1 MVGKSSSATEK
12 YVVIGKDGHIRVV
25 ESKDSLLPGE
35 IVVETLNGDSLP
47 AHASLERSD
56 TNSDISPEVE
66 EIIKAVA
73 QGDDPTELGEEY
85 ATAAGEQLSSSLTNS
100 GTIERL
106 GAELLASTFFE
117 TSGLDSEQSD
127 TNVLPDV
134 HRSTEIDSSNST
146 ALIDGDDVGAVRED
160 VTLTTGGNLNVDD
173 PDAGEAVF
181 QPQTDIQDG
190 NWGAFSI
197 DEQGNWTYEL
207 NNSHPDVQALDAD
220 SDPIIR
226 TMTVTSAD
234 GTTHDVVV
242 TITGSD
248 DKAIITPD
256 QPGDDKGAVQEDV
269 TLSTGGNLNVDD
281 PDAGEAVFQP
291 QTGVQDGNWGT
302 FSIDE
307 QGNWT
312 YTLNNSHPDVQA
324 LDADSEPVIRTMT
337 VTSADGTTHDVVVTI
352 TGSDDKAVITPD
364 QPGDDKGAVQE
375 DVTLTTG
382 GNLNVDDPDAGEA
395 VFQPQTNVQDGNWG
409 TFSID
414 EQGNWTYTLNNS
426 HPDVQALDADSDPV
440 IRTMTVTSA
449 DGTTHDVVVTITGS
463 DDNSII
469 TPDQPGDDKGAV
481 QEDVTLATGG
491 NLNVDDPDVGEAAF
505 QPQTNVQDGNWGT
518 FSIDA
523 DGNWTYELNNSHAD
537 VQALDADSEPVVR
550 TIAVQSV
557 GGGAHQI
564 VVTITGSDDK
574 AIITPD
580 QPGDDKGAV
589 QEDVTLTTGGN
600 LNVDD
605 PDAGEAVFQPQI
617 DVQDGNWGT
626 FSIDEQGKWTYELN
640 NNHPDVQALD
650 ADSDPVIRTMTVTS
664 ADGTTHDVFVTI
676 TGSDDKAIITPDQ
689 PGDDKGAVQEDV
701 TLTTGGNL
709 NVDDPDVGEAVFQPQ
724 ANVQDGNWGTFSIDE
739 QGSWTYEL
747 NNNHPDV
754 QALDADSDPVIR
766 TMTVTSSDGTTHDVV
781 VTITGSDD
789 KAIITPD
796 QPGDDKGAVQEDV
809 TLTTGGNLNVDDP
822 DAGEAVFQPQTDV
835 QDGNWGTFSIDET
848 GKWTYELNNN
858 HPDVQALG
866 ADSDPVIRNM
876 MVMSADGTTHNVVVT
891 ITGSNDK
898 AVITPDQPS
907 DDKGAVQEDVTL
919 TTGGKLN
926 VEDTDAGEAIFQPQT
941 NVQDGDWGMFS
952 IDETGKWTY
961 ELNNN
966 HPDVQAL
973 DADSDPVIRTM
984 TVTSADGTTHEVV
997 VTITGSDDKAVIT
1010 PDQAGDDKGAVQEDV
1025 TLTTGGNLNV
1035 DDPDSG
1041 EAVFQPQTN
1050 VQDGDW
1056 GTFSID
1062 ENGKW
1067 TYELNNSHPDVQALD
1082 ADSDPV
1088 IRTMTV
1094 TSADGTTHDVVVTI
1108 TGNNDAPEFI
1118 SGTND
1123 NHGLDEDGKADTDSY
1138 QFSINENAVAGVI
1151 GKVEAFDV
1159 DKGSNVTYQLTNHT
1173 DLFEINSHT
1182 GEISVKS
1189 GVVFDHET
1197 SDSYQLL
1204 VEAEDQSGAK
1214 DIANVNVVINDI
1226 NEAPIAEDDKGIE
1239 KETKVLDHTNW
1250 DDSTDISVDYY
1261 IVDTNTGNKVGDAN
1275 KADYTGDGGTH
1286 KFGVSSSLD
1295 GGTDQVKD
1303 GQIGFDDATSH
1314 SEAMRFTF
1322 ADGQVADHA
1331 EVQVNNLWSSWEPGV
1346 ERGVWKAYYKGEVV
1360 ASGVFEGTGNGKQVV
1375 SIDAD
1380 GRYFDSIEM
1389 SAVGYKD
1396 GVVDPKGSEY
1406 FVTQVSAD
1414 LTSFD
1419 DDYQT
1424 TEAGIL
1430 ELDVLANDSDPDGDE
1445 LTIIDY
1451 PQTEYLNLVDGKLV
1465 FDAAKYLESLPE
1477 DQRTIKTGEI
1487 KEYSFE
1493 YVIEDADGL
1502 TDKAEVT
1509 VHVVGEP
1516 ISLDDSHITL
1526 DESAVGA
1533 NSSVHAEGD
1542 LVASLGSASDAEF
1555 RFDSEQNLENVTSE
1569 GKPVVFEVSDDRGTL
1584 TGYVGSGDDKV
1595 KVIEASIDGKTGHYT
1610 VEQYEPVDHSEL
1622 GADTLDIPVS
1632 VQVDAGGRVENAT
1645 LHLGV
1650 VDSLPSVNSEHHE
1663 IMDVDPQNNSVVIAL
1678 DASGSMWDDMVK
1690 NEQGVEVTR
1699 WDLARSAIKTM
1710 FEKYDDLGDVRFKIA
1725 THSGYPDGQTSEW
1738 LESVD
1743 DIDAY
1748 LDSIGRGGWTPYSQ
1762 AIGQVNAALTDLS
1775 QETDDTSN
1783 HQLYFISD
1791 GAPSDFNSWTN
1802 TSDPAY
1808 TELRESLMKWSTA
1821 DDFESEQRYEYL
1833 ANGWD
1838 QPTEAEQSIILE
1850 NAMDRSIG
1858 SSGASLENIWSIGI
1872 GAGADMKYL
1881 EPVATDK
1888 GSALV
1893 VTDDS
1898 QIEGLLNK
1906 TVSGQLQSNLLDD
1919 ISGDSQW
1926 VDQIEVDGE
1935 TYHYNKA
1942 DGTVSTSNGAV
1953 ISLHSLAEIDTDH
1966 GTLTLN
1972 FENGRYDYKAT
1983 NVKGHQQEKFNIT
1996 VIDADGDTVTGEV
2009 TIDIRDRA
2017 PEFISNTDAD
2027 QTHGTDVSGMPT
2039 ADNATF
2045 NVAEQEAGLLVGKV
2059 RAFDP
2064 DGADTIKYEL
2074 SGGDADVF
2082 RVDSNSGEIW
2092 LKDGVKLDHS
2102 VQDSYQLE
2110 VTATDGTDKDT
2121 TQVTLNV
2128 TENHAPTSSP
2138 VHGFAEMEDLPI
2150 NKVTVVFDESN
2161 SMTRTF
2167 DGQNTVGS
2175 EATAPKTESRAYKAA
2190 EALHSMV
2197 ENMIEEGGQSNTY
2210 IRLVRFD
2217 GDTSTQSWLTLD
2229 EVERMTRPP
2238 ELNGRNVDDL
2248 SYRNDVA
2255 EYVRNWCDIDYGT
2268 NTDYSKALEAVM
2280 DSGDASNAVYPWQDG
2295 FDFFGPEKPTESKDT
2310 IFFISD
2316 GAPNPKEGE
2325 TAAPDLN
2332 ERWEDYKQTHD
2343 AKVYGIGIATS
2354 DNESAAQALEE
2365 LSDQV
2370 VFIDSGEQLG
2380 QFLNHFSPEPIAGE
2394 LLSGSQDADGDIMTV
2409 SLADGDFTLLSA
2421 DLHDVTVDQDLVSS
2435 TSQVDGSLHVET
2447 AFGLLEV
2454 ESNGSYSFTQSDSF
2468 TLEGSQQVDLNFLFK
2483 VSDGRGGVSDNVF
2496 TLTLSESGADVASTE
2511 RHAVMGNDLANLLD
2525 GSETIDIMLGQ
2536 DGADTLNGAAGDDIL
2551 VGGLGNDILIGG
2563 LGNDILTG
2571 GEGSDTFTFTNESLS
2586 SEASMDVIKDFN
2598 LGEDK
2603 LDLSDI
2609 VSPADDDV
2617 AAMEALLDHVSASFD
2632 GEQDTLNLTITND
2645 TGQSTSV
2652 ALEHFDMSG
2661 LELGASATSH
2671 EIVDQLFQHHVF
2683 TSE

>member
-1 MVGKSSSATEK
+1 
-12 YVVIGKDGHIRVV
+12 
-25 ESKDSLLPGE
+25 
-35 IVVETLNGDSLP
+35 
-47 AHASLERSD
+47 
-56 TNSDISPEVE
+56 
-66 EIIKAVA
+66 
-73 QGDDPTELGEEY
+73 
-85 ATAAGEQLSSSLTNS
+85 
-100 GTIERL
+100 
-106 GAELLASTFFE
+106 
-117 TSGLDSEQSD
+117 
-127 TNVLPDV
+127 
-134 HRSTEIDSSNST
+134 
-146 ALIDGDDVGAVRED
+146 
-160 VTLTTGGNLNVDD
+160 VDD

-181 QPQTDIQDG
+181 QPQTD
-190 NWGAFSI
+190 
-197 DEQGNWTYEL
+197 
-207 NNSHPDVQALDAD
+207 
-220 SDPIIR
+220 
-226 TMTVTSAD
+226 
-234 GTTHDVVV
+234 
-242 TITGSD
+242 
-248 DKAIITPD
+248 
-256 QPGDDKGAVQEDV
+256 
-269 TLSTGGNLNVDD
+269 
-281 PDAGEAVFQP
+281 
-291 QTGVQDGNWGT
+291 
-302 FSIDE
+302 
-307 QGNWT
+307 
-312 YTLNNSHPDVQA
+312 
-324 LDADSEPVIRTMT
+324 
-337 VTSADGTTHDVVVTI
+337 
-352 TGSDDKAVITPD
+352 
-364 QPGDDKGAVQE
+364 
-375 DVTLTTG
+375 
-382 GNLNVDDPDAGEA
+382 
-395 VFQPQTNVQDGNWG
+395 
-409 TFSID
+409 
-414 EQGNWTYTLNNS
+414 
-426 HPDVQALDADSDPV
+426 
-440 IRTMTVTSA
+440 
-449 DGTTHDVVVTITGS
+449 
-463 DDNSII
+463 
-469 TPDQPGDDKGAV
+469 
-481 QEDVTLATGG
+481 
-491 NLNVDDPDVGEAAF
+491 
-505 QPQTNVQDGNWGT
+505 VQDGNWGT

-523 DGNWTYELNNSHAD
+523 DGNWTYA
-537 VQALDADSEPVVR
+537 
-550 TIAVQSV
+550 
-557 GGGAHQI
+557 
-564 VVTITGSDDK
+564 
-574 AIITPD
+574 
-580 QPGDDKGAV
+580 
-589 QEDVTLTTGGN
+589 
-600 LNVDD
+600 
-605 PDAGEAVFQPQI
+605 
-617 DVQDGNWGT
+617 
-626 FSIDEQGKWTYELN
+626 LN

-650 ADSDPVIRTMTVTS
+650 ADSDPVTRTMTVTS
-664 ADGTTHDVFVTI
+664 A
-676 TGSDDKAIITPDQ
+676 
-689 PGDDKGAVQEDV
+689 
-701 TLTTGGNL
+701 
-709 NVDDPDVGEAVFQPQ
+709 
-724 ANVQDGNWGTFSIDE
+724 
-739 QGSWTYEL
+739 
-747 NNNHPDV
+747 
-754 QALDADSDPVIR
+754 
-766 TMTVTSSDGTTHDVV
+766 DGTTHDVV

-835 QDGNWGTFSIDET
+835 QDDNWGTFSIDEQ
-848 GKWTYELNNN
+848 GNWTYKLNNN

-866 ADSDPVIRNM
+866 ADSDPVIR
-876 MVMSADGTTHNVVVT
+876 
-891 ITGSNDK
+891 
-898 AVITPDQPS
+898 
-907 DDKGAVQEDVTL
+907 
-919 TTGGKLN
+919 
-926 VEDTDAGEAIFQPQT
+926 
-941 NVQDGDWGMFS
+941 
-952 IDETGKWTY
+952 
-961 ELNNN
+961 
-966 HPDVQAL
+966 
-973 DADSDPVIRTM
+973 TM
-984 TVTSADGTTHEVV
+984 TVTSADGTTHDVV
-997 VTITGSDDKAVIT
+997 VTITGLDDKAIIT
-1010 PDQAGDDKGAVQEDV
+1010 PDQPGDDKGAVQEDV

-1035 DDPDSG
+1035 DDPDAG
-1041 EAVFQPQTN
+1041 EAVFQPQTD
-1050 VQDGDW
+1050 VQDDNW

-1062 ENGKW
+1062 EQGNW
-1067 TYELNNSHPDVQALD
+1067 TYKLNNSHPDVQSLD

-1123 NHGLDEDGKADTDSY
+1123 SHGLDEDGKADTDSY

-1151 GKVEAFDV
+1151 GQVEAFDV

-1214 DIANVNVVINDI
+1214 DTANVNVVINDI

-1250 DDSTDISVDYY
+1250 DDSADISVDYY
-1261 IVDTNTGNKVGDAN
+1261 IVDTNTGNKIGDAN

-1286 KFGVSSSLD
+1286 KYGVSSSLD

-1331 EVQVNNLWSSWEPGV
+1331 KVQVENLWSSWEPGV

-1360 ASGVFEGTGNGKQVV
+1360 ASGVFEGTGNRKQVV

-1396 GVVDPKGSEY
+1396 GLVDPKGSEY

-1419 DDYQT
+1419 EDYQT
-1424 TEAGIL
+1424 TGAGIL

-1445 LTIIDY
+1445 LTIINY
-1451 PQTEYLNLVDGKLV
+1451 PQTEYLNLIDGKLV

-1516 ISLDDSHITL
+1516 ISLDDSHIML

-1533 NSSVHAEGD
+1533 SSGVHAEGD
-1542 LVASLGSASDAEF
+1542 LVANLGSASDAEF
-1555 RFDSEQNLENVTSE
+1555 RFDSEQNLETVTSE

-1743 DIDAY
+1743 EIDAY

-1762 AIGQVNAALTDLS
+1762 AIDQVNAALTDLS

-1838 QPTEAEQSIILE
+1838 QPTDAEQSIILE
-1850 NAMDRSIG
+1850 NAMDRSID

-1919 ISGDSQW
+1919 INGDSQW

-1942 DGTVSTSNGAV
+1942 DGTVSASNGAI
-1953 ISLHSLAEIDTDH
+1953 ISLHSLAEIDTEH

-1996 VIDADGDTVTGEV
+1996 VLDADGDTATGEV

-2059 RAFDP
+2059 KAFDP

-2074 SGGDADVF
+2074 SGGDANLF

-2229 EVERMTRPP
+2229 QVEEMSRPP
-2238 ELNGRNVDDL
+2238 LLNGRDSNDPEYL
-2248 SYRNDVA
+2248 SEVA
-2255 EYVRNWCDIDYGT
+2255 SYVSQWCDINHGT

-2280 DSGDASNAVYPWQDG
+2280 AFNEIGTQFPWQDG
-2295 FDFFGPEKPTESKDT
+2295 LDENGNFDWDLYLKEQPIESKET

-2421 DLHDVTVDQDLVSS
+2421 DLHDVTVDQDLVFS

-2468 TLEGSQQVDLNFLFK
+2468 TLEGNQQVDLNFLFK
-2483 VSDGRGGVSDNVF
+2483 VSDGRGGVSDNAF

-2511 RHAVMGNDLANLLD
+2511 RHAVMGNDLVNLLD

-2632 GEQDTLNLTITND
+2632 GEQDTLNLTITNE

-2683 TSE
+2683 TTD

>member
-1 MVGKSSSATEK
+1 MVGKSNSTTDK

-25 ESKDSLLPGE
+25 ESKENLLPGE

-47 AHASLERSD
+47 THASLERSD

-100 GTIERL
+100 GTIERS

-127 TNVLPDV
+127 TNVFPDV

-173 PDAGEAVF
+173 PDVGEAVF
-181 QPQTDIQDG
+181 QLQTDVQDG
-190 NWGAFSI
+190 NWGTFSI

-269 TLSTGGNLNVDD
+269 TLTTGGNLNVDD

-352 TGSDDKAVITPD
+352 TGSDDKAVITPQ

-395 VFQPQTNVQDGNWG
+395 VFQPQTDVQDGNWG
-409 TFSID
+409 TFSIEAD
-414 EQGNWTYTLNNS
+414 GNWTYTLNNS
-426 HPDVQALDADSDPV
+426 HPDVQALNADSDPV

-449 DGTTHDVVVTITGS
+449 DGTTHDVIVTITGS
-463 DDNSII
+463 DDNATI

-523 DGNWTYELNNSHAD
+523 DGNWTYALNNSHAD

-626 FSIDEQGKWTYELN
+626 FSIDQQGKWTYELN

-766 TMTVTSSDGTTHDVV
+766 TMTVTSADGTTHDVV

-789 KAIITPD
+789 KAIITPA

-822 DAGEAVFQPQTDV
+822 DAGESVFQPQTEV
-835 QDGNWGTFSIDET
+835 QDGNWGTFSIDEQ
-848 GKWTYELNNN
+848 GNWTYELNNN

-1010 PDQAGDDKGAVQEDV
+1010 PDQPGDDKGAVQEDV

-1062 ENGKW
+1062 ETGKW

-1151 GKVEAFDV
+1151 GQVEAFDV

-1189 GVVFDHET
+1189 GVVFDYET
-1197 SDSYQLL
+1197 LDSYQLL

-1214 DIANVNVVINDI
+1214 DTANVNVVINDI

-1261 IVDTNTGNKVGDAN
+1261 IVDTNTGNKIGDAT

-1419 DDYQT
+1419 YDYQT
-1424 TEAGIL
+1424 TGAGIL

-1762 AIGQVNAALTDLS
+1762 AIDQVNAALTDLS

-1802 TSDPAY
+1802 TSNPAY

-1850 NAMDRSIG
+1850 NAMERSIG

-1872 GAGADMKYL
+1872 GAGADLKYL

-1906 TVSGQLQSNLLDD
+1906 TVSGQLQSNLLDE
-1919 ISGDSQW
+1919 IGGDSQW

-1953 ISLHSLAEIDTDH
+1953 ISLHSLAEIDTEH

-2059 RAFDP
+2059 KAFDP

-2074 SGGDADVF
+2074 SGGDANLF

-2468 TLEGSQQVDLNFLFK
+2468 TLEGNQQVDLNFLFK

-2632 GEQDTLNLTITND
+2632 GEQDTLNLTITNE

-2671 EIVDQLFQHHVF
+2671 EIVDQLFQHQVF
-2683 TSE
+2683 TTD

>member
-1 MVGKSSSATEK
+1 MVGKSNSTTDK

-25 ESKDSLLPGE
+25 ESKENLLPGE

-56 TNSDISPEVE
+56 TNSDISPEVK
-66 EIIKAVA
+66 EIIEAVA

-100 GTIERL
+100 GTIERS
-106 GAELLASTFFE
+106 GVELLASTFFE
-117 TSGLDSEQSD
+117 TSGLESELSD
-127 TNVLPDV
+127 TDILPEVL
-134 HRSTEIDSSNST
+134 RSGEIDTSNSK
-146 ALIDGDDVGAVRED
+146 ALIDGDDAGSVRED

-181 QPQTDIQDG
+181 QPQTDVQDG
-190 NWGAFSI
+190 NWGTFSI
-197 DEQGNWTYEL
+197 DGQGNWTYEL

-226 TMTVTSAD
+226 TMAVTSAD

-242 TITGSD
+242 TIAGSD
-248 DKAIITPD
+248 DKAIITPA

-269 TLSTGGNLNVDD
+269 TLTTGGNLNVDD

-291 QTGVQDGNWGT
+291 QTDVQDGNWGT

-307 QGNWT
+307 TGNWT

-395 VFQPQTNVQDGNWG
+395 VFQPQTDVQDGNWG

-589 QEDVTLTTGGN
+589 QEDVMLTTGGN

-626 FSIDEQGKWTYELN
+626 FSIDEQGNWTYKLN
-640 NNHPDVQALD
+640 NSHPDVQALD

-664 ADGTTHDVFVTI
+664 ADGTTHDVVVTI

-709 NVDDPDVGEAVFQPQ
+709 NVEDPDAGEAVFQPQ
-724 ANVQDGNWGTFSIDE
+724 TDVQDGNWGTFSIDAD
-739 QGSWTYEL
+739 GNWTYAL
-747 NNNHPDV
+747 NNSHPDV

-766 TMTVTSSDGTTHDVV
+766 TMTVTSADGTTHDVVVTITGSDDKAIITPDQPGDYKGAVQEDVTLTTGGNLNVDDPDAGEAVFQPQTDVQDGNWGTFSIDETGKWTYELNNSHPDVQALDADSDPVIRTMTVTSADGTTHDVV

-835 QDGNWGTFSIDET
+835 QDGNWGTFSIDEQ
-848 GKWTYELNNN
+848 GKWTYELNN
-858 HPDVQALG
+858 
-866 ADSDPVIRNM
+866 S
-876 MVMSADGTTHNVVVT
+876 
-891 ITGSNDK
+891 
-898 AVITPDQPS
+898 
-907 DDKGAVQEDVTL
+907 
-919 TTGGKLN
+919 
-926 VEDTDAGEAIFQPQT
+926 
-941 NVQDGDWGMFS
+941 
-952 IDETGKWTY
+952 
-961 ELNNN
+961 

-984 TVTSADGTTHEVV
+984 TVTSADGTTHDVV
-997 VTITGSDDKAVIT
+997 VTITGSDDKAIIT
-1010 PDQAGDDKGAVQEDV
+1010 PEQPGDDKGAVQEDV

-1035 DDPDSG
+1035 DDPDAG
-1041 EAVFQPQTN
+1041 EAVFLPQTD
-1050 VQDGDW
+1050 VQDGNW

-1062 ENGKW
+1062 GTGKW

-1118 SGTND
+1118 SRTND

-1151 GKVEAFDV
+1151 GQVEAFDV

-1261 IVDTNTGNKVGDAN
+1261 IVDTNTGNKIGDAN

-1424 TEAGIL
+1424 TGAGIL

-1762 AIGQVNAALTDLS
+1762 AIDQVNAALTDLS

-1802 TSDPAY
+1802 TSNPAY

-1850 NAMDRSIG
+1850 NAMERSIG

-1872 GAGADMKYL
+1872 GAGADLKYL

-1906 TVSGQLQSNLLDD
+1906 TVSGQLQSNLLDE
-1919 ISGDSQW
+1919 IGGDSQW

-1942 DGTVSTSNGAV
+1942 DGTVSTSNGAI

-2027 QTHGTDVSGMPT
+2027 QTHGTDVNGMPT

-2074 SGGDADVF
+2074 SGGDADLF

-2110 VTATDGTDKDT
+2110 VTVTDGTDKDT

-2128 TENHAPTSSP
+2128 IENHAPTSSP

-2295 FDFFGPEKPTESKDT
+2295 WDFFGPEKSTESKDT

-2468 TLEGSQQVDLNFLFK
+2468 TLEGNQQVDLNFLFK

-2551 VGGLGNDILIGG
+2551 MGGLGNDILIGG

-2609 VSPADDDV
+2609 VSPVDDDV

-2632 GEQDTLNLTITND
+2632 GEQDTLNLTITNE

-2671 EIVDQLFQHHVF
+2671 EIVDQLFQHNVF
-2683 TSE
+2683 TTD